1 MSVRRITRATEEETS
16 SFVMNVPFQVLW
28 ILLGTGQAN
37 IFSLTMYYYL
47 HPSSAQGKY
56 VC

>member
-1 MSVRRITRATEEETS
+1 MTRATEEETS